1 MKCDFVSISFS
12 GVTRYFSTVDHMR
25 IYDYLRS
32 LGLGHV
38 DSAEVAS
45 WAELASV
52 GDTYEV
58 FGFLCEIRICGDSNI

>member
-1 MKCDFVSISFS
+1 MNCEVVISFS

-32 LGLGHV
+32 HGLGHV
-38 DSAEVAS
+38 DAAEVAS
-45 WAELASV
+45 WSELASV

-58 FGFLCEIRICGDSNI
+58 FGFICEIRSCGDSNI

>member
-1 MKCDFVSISFS
+1 MDCEVAISFS
-12 GVTRYFSTVDHMR
+12 GVTRYFSTLDHMR

-32 LGLGHV
+32 YGLGHV
-38 DSAEVAS
+38 DVAEVAS

-58 FGFLCEIRICGDSNI
+58 FGILCEIRTCGDSNN